1 MNQHVSHAV
10 EQDAVAQSQWEF
22 SRHHA
27 SFRPT
32 APAAAPPAPVQVSE
46 RRREPRHKIN
56 GSAHLIALSG
66 KTLNV
71 ELVDLSRGGALV
83 TAPKLAQVFV
93 GESFKVA
100 GSAMPWEREAQVVGV
115 SHRGLHLAFAA

>member
-1 MNQHVSHAV
+1 MNQHVH
-10 EQDAVAQSQWEF
+10 DALDRGSAANSPWEF

-27 SFRPT
+27 TFRPT
-32 APAAAPPAPVQVSE
+32 PPAAAPVVVRDAE
-46 RRREPRHKIN
+46 RRREPRHRIN
-56 GSAHLIALSG
+56 GSAHLIAASG

-71 ELVDLSRGGALV
+71 ELIDLSRGGALV
-83 TAPKLAQVFV
+83 TAPKLAQVFL
-93 GESFKVA
+93 GECFKVA